1 MFKQFVK
8 KLLQFFGYSLIKINR
23 KLPNSFVNE
32 PPSFEE
38 IQCIIKSSGILH
50 LGAHRGKEA
59 EIYQWFN
66 KKVLWIE
73 ANPDIF
79 SDLNNHIKYYFKQAA
94 INALLGDEKKKK
106 NFFISNRDS
115 SCSSIFDLSDDVKN
129 KKLWKSE
136 NIMMEK
142 KINLTME
149 KLDTLLVDKKI
160 EIKNYNHWIL
170 DLQGSEIQVLKG
182 SIDSLKYCKSM
193 VVEISKKKFYE
204 DSSTKWV
211 DLKKFL
217 EKQGFKVMKEPSSDH
232 CDVLFEKIN

>member
-32 PPSFEE
+32 PPSFKE
-38 IQCIIKSSGILH
+38 IRCIVKSSGILH

-73 ANPDIF
+73 ANPNIF
-79 SDLNNHIKYYFKQAA
+79 SDLNNHIKYYFKQVA
-94 INALLGDEKKKK
+94 INALLGDENKKKI
-106 NFFISNRDS
+106 FFVSNRDA
-115 SCSSIFDLSDDVKN
+115 SCSSIFDLSNDVKN
-129 KKLWKSE
+129 KKLWKNE

-142 KINLTME
+142 KINLTMK
-149 KLDTLLVDKKI
+149 KLDTLLLDKKI

-193 VVEISKKKFYE
+193 VVEISKKNFYE
-204 DSSTKWV
+204 NGSTQWV

-217 EKQGFKVMKEPSSDH
+217 EEHGFKVNKEPSSDH

>member
-1 MFKQFVK
+1 MFKKFIK
-8 KLLQFFGYSLIKINR
+8 NTLKFLGYKLIKIDR
-23 KLPNSFVNE
+23 KLPISFVNQ

-59 EIYQWFN
+59 EVYQWFN

-79 SDLNNHIKYYFKQAA
+79 NDLKNHIKYYFKQIA
-94 INALLGDEKKKK
+94 INTLLGDENKKTK
-106 NFFISNRDS
+106 FFISNRDS
-115 SCSSIFDLSDDVKN
+115 SCSSIFDLSDEVKN
-129 KKLWKSE
+129 KKLWENE
-136 NIMMEK
+136 NIIMEK
-142 KINLTME
+142 KINLAMK
-149 KLDTLLVDKKI
+149 KLDTLIVEKKI
-160 EIKNYNHWIL
+160 DIKNYNHWIL

-182 SIDSLKYCKSM
+182 SIDSLKYCNSM
-193 VVEISKKKFYE
+193 MVEISKKKFYE
-204 DSSTKWV
+204 NGSTQWE

-217 EKQGFKVMKEPSSDH
+217 NTHGFKANMEPSSDH

>member
-38 IQCIIKSSGILH
+38 IRCIVKSSGILH

-73 ANPDIF
+73 ANPNIF
-79 SDLNNHIKYYFKQAA
+79 SDLNNHIKYYFKQVA
-94 INALLGDEKKKK
+94 INALLGDENKKK
-106 NFFISNRDS
+106 NFFVSNRDA
-115 SCSSIFDLSDDVKN
+115 SCSSIFDLSNDVKN
-129 KKLWKSE
+129 KKLWKNE

-142 KINLTME
+142 KINLTMK
-149 KLDTLLVDKKI
+149 KLDTLLADKKI

-204 DSSTKWV
+204 NGSTQWV

-217 EKQGFKVMKEPSSDH
+217 EGQGFKVNKEPSSDH